1 MGFSLVKIK
10 GFLLN
15 QNPIFFDGNAEIFKN
30 SPTIK
35 IEKLWSMCNKNFSDV
50 ANKNYPEVIQS
61 VFSKYKVKE
70 QTRSLESTGRILE
83 FDISCSMYDCLAYE
97 ETNGF
102 FDECDCPPP
111 EFWIA
116 YIDDK
121 LFAYIPKE
129 HLDIANLGVDISM
142 SGSLQWIQTLVD

>member
-1 MGFSLVKIK
+1 MEFRLMKIK

-15 QNPIFFDGNAEIFKN
+15 QNPIFFEGNPYIFKN
-30 SPTIK
+30 SPTIR
-35 IEKLWSMCNKNFSDV
+35 IEKLWSMCNRNFSEV
-50 ANKNYPEVIQS
+50 ANKNYPKVIQS
-61 VFSKYKVKE
+61 VFSKYKVNE
-70 QTRSLESTGRILE
+70 QTHSLISTGRILE

-97 ETNGF
+97 ETKGF

-121 LFAYIPKE
+121 LFSYIPKE
-129 HLDIANLGVDISM
+129 YLDIANLGVDISM

>member
-1 MGFSLVKIK
+1 MEFNALKVKGFSKK
-10 GFLLN
+10 
-15 QNPIFFDGNAEIFKN
+15 QNPPFFDENTDIFKN
-30 SPTIK
+30 SPTLK
-35 IEKLWSMCNKNFSDV
+35 IEKLWGMCSRNFSDV
-50 ANKNYPEVIQS
+50 ANKNYAKVIQS

-70 QTRSLESTGRILE
+70 QVRSFESTGRILE

-121 LFAYIPKE
+121 IFAYIPKE
-129 HLDIANLGVDISM
+129 YLDIVNLGVEISM
-142 SGSLQWIQTLVD
+142 SGSLQWVKTFVD

>member
-1 MGFSLVKIK
+1 MKIK
-10 GFLLN
+10 GFFVN
-15 QNPIFFDGNAEIFKN
+15 QNPIFIEENIDIFKN

-35 IEKLWSMCNKNFSDV
+35 IEKLWSMCNRNFSDV
-50 ANKNYPEVIQS
+50 TNKNYPEIIQS

-70 QTRSLESTGRILE
+70 QTCSLDSTGRILE

-121 LFAYIPKE
+121 LFAYIPKKY
-129 HLDIANLGVDISM
+129 LDIANLGVEISM
-142 SGSLQWIQTLVD
+142 SGSLQWIPTLVDCK

>member
-1 MGFSLVKIK
+1 MKII

-15 QNPIFFDGNAEIFKN
+15 QSSIFFYENAYIFKN

-35 IEKLWSMCNKNFSDV
+35 IEKLWSMCNRNFSDL
-50 ANKNYPEVIQS
+50 ANKNYPEVIQF
-61 VFSKYKVKE
+61 VFSKYKVNE
-70 QTRSLESTGRILE
+70 QPRSFESTGKILE

-121 LFAYIPKE
+121 LFSYIPKE
-129 HLDIANLGVDISM
+129 YLDITNLGVEISM
-142 SGSLQWIQTLVD
+142 SGSLQWVQPLLLD

>member
-1 MGFSLVKIK
+1 MKIK

-15 QNPIFFDGNAEIFKN
+15 QNPIFFDRNANIFKN
-30 SPTIK
+30 FSTLK
-35 IEKLWSMCNKNFSDV
+35 IEKLWSMCNRNFSDLT
-50 ANKNYPEVIQS
+50 NKNYAEVIQS
-61 VFSKYKVKE
+61 VFSKYKVQE
-70 QTRSLESTGRILE
+70 QTYSFESTGGILE
-83 FDISCSMYDCLAYE
+83 FDISCSMYDCLAYK

-129 HLDIANLGVDISM
+129 YLDIANCGVEISM
-142 SGSLQWIQTLVD
+142 SGSLHWVQTLVD

>member
-15 QNPIFFDGNAEIFKN
+15 QNPIFFYGNAEIFKN

-129 HLDIANLGVDISM
+129 HLDIANLGVEISM
-142 SGSLQWIQTLVD
+142 SGSLQWVQTLVD